1 MAGVADF
8 TLTALIKADASGFRA
23 GVQDAKNALNEL
35 QKTTGSRLQRIG
47 DTFGGVGKALTA
59 GLTLPLTAL
68 GGASLKAFSDYDTA
82 LIGVR
87 KTTDISGDA
96 LNRFSKQIMSLSREM
111 PNSAVEIA
119 NLAEVA
125 GQLGI
130 RTDEGGKHLINFSRI
145 AAQMGTATNMSS
157 EQAANAMARLANITQ
172 MPQTQFHRLGSTIVA
187 LGNKM
192 ATTESEIS
200 EMALRLAGTGHQVGL
215 TEAQIAGLAAG
226 MSSVGINAEA
236 GGSAFSRVMQKMNTD
251 VLSGGEGLQKF
262 ASVAGKTAE
271 EFAQTWRK
279 NPQEAIVDFV
289 KGLGKI
295 KESGGDVTETLK
307 DLGINSVREIDT
319 LARLS
324 GAGDL
329 LAKSFNIA
337 NKAWADGTALQKEAD
352 AASQSF
358 ANQLKLLKNALF
370 EAGTVIGKHLAP
382 RIGKLAEGIKKITQ
396 AFSDLDPKVQD
407 GIISFGIF
415 LATIG
420 PVFLVINKIITGIR
434 MLATAFGFI
443 KGLVT
448 AFKTAGTALTGFK
461 AVIAALGGPITLIIA
476 GIMALVGV
484 LTYLWTTNEG
494 FRNAVTGI
502 WEAVKQVFSTAWEYI
517 KNAWAAAPS
526 FFSNLWETIKN
537 GASSIWDNVKTVWAS
552 VVDVLKAVWQGL
564 ADFFSPLWEGIKSSA
579 LGVWESFVTGMIP
592 IVDAFKNLWSSL
604 TEFFTAL
611 GEQIKPI
618 WEDIKQFFTDT
629 WNIIVTI
636 FQSALAILTPVVQ
649 AGFEII
655 KLQITLVWEFIK
667 TYIQLAW
674 VIISNTVQVALTT
687 LAAIITAGF
696 EIIKTVIQ
704 TMWEVIKILVQSAW
718 TVITTIVSTAI
729 NVVAEIIR
737 TVTAVIQGDWQ
748 AAWEAI
754 KSIFEVAWNAIK
766 TIGETL
772 FNALKSVI
780 ETILNALKSIWDSVW
795 NAVKATAESVWNAIK
810 AIVSGAM
817 DAMKNAVSNGINA
830 VKNFI
835 VNGWNSVVGFLS
847 SINLFSAGSA
857 IMQSFLSGL
866 KSMWG
871 AITSFVGGIAS
882 WIKSHKGPISYDR
895 RLLIP
900 AGKAIMSGLNNGL
913 SNGFGQVK
921 NNVSG
926 MADSISKLVDGN
938 SLFDA
943 DMSSTISGAVA
954 TGVEVDL
961 GHQAKPLEL
970 NLELGNRAYGL
981 FVDDITDRQR
991 ATARLTE
998 VY

>member
-1 MAGVADF
+1 MASVADF

-23 GVQDAKNALNEL
+23 GIQDAKGALESLQASSGNKL
-35 QKTTGSRLQRIG
+35 QKIS
-47 DTFGGVGKALTA
+47 DSFVGVGKALTA
-59 GLTLPLTAL
+59 GLTLPLAAV
-68 GGASLKAFSDYDTA
+68 GGASLKAFSEYDTA

-96 LNRFSKQIMSLSREM
+96 LKRFSKQIMGLSREM

-200 EMALRLAGTGHQVGL
+200 EMALRLAGTGHQIGL

-226 MSSVGINAEA
+226 MSSVGINAEG

-251 VLSGGEGLQKF
+251 VLSGGEGLRRF

-279 NPQEAIVDFV
+279 KPQEAIVDFV

-370 EAGTVIGKHLAP
+370 EAGTVTGKRLAP
-382 RIGKLAEGIKKITQ
+382 RVGKLAEGIKKITQ

-407 GIISFGIF
+407 SIISFGIF

-420 PVFLVINKIITGIR
+420 PVFLVIDKIITGIR

-443 KGLVT
+443 RGLVT
-448 AFKTAGTALTGFK
+448 AFKTAGTALAGFK
-461 AVIAALGGPITLIIA
+461 AVVAALGGPITLIIA

-502 WEAVKQVFSTAWEYI
+502 WEAIKQVFSTAWEFI
-517 KNAWAAAPS
+517 QSVWSAAPE
-526 FFSNLWETIKN
+526 FFS
-537 GASSIWDNVKTVWAS
+537 
-552 VVDVLKAVWQGL
+552 
-564 ADFFSPLWEGIKSSA
+564 GI
-579 LGVWESFVTGMIP
+579 
-592 IVDAFKNLWSSL
+592 
-604 TEFFTAL
+604 
-611 GEQIKPI
+611 
-618 WEDIKQFFTDT
+618 
-629 WNIIVTI
+629 
-636 FQSALAILTPVVQ
+636 
-649 AGFEII
+649 
-655 KLQITLVWEFIK
+655 
-667 TYIQLAW
+667 
-674 VIISNTVQVALTT
+674 
-687 LAAIITAGF
+687 
-696 EIIKTVIQ
+696 
-704 TMWEVIKILVQSAW
+704 
-718 TVITTIVSTAI
+718 
-729 NVVAEIIR
+729 
-737 TVTAVIQGDWQ
+737 
-748 AAWEAI
+748 
-754 KSIFEVAWNAIK
+754 
-766 TIGETL
+766 
-772 FNALKSVI
+772 
-780 ETILNALKSIWDSVW
+780 
-795 NAVKATAESVWNAIK
+795 
-810 AIVSGAM
+810 
-817 DAMKNAVSNGINA
+817 
-830 VKNFI
+830 
-835 VNGWNSVVGFLS
+835 
-847 SINLFSAGSA
+847 
-857 IMQSFLSGL
+857 
-866 KSMWG
+866 
-871 AITSFVGGIAS
+871 
-882 WIKSHKGPISYDR
+882 
-895 RLLIP
+895 
-900 AGKAIMSGLNNGL
+900 
-913 SNGFGQVK
+913 
-921 NNVSG
+921 
-926 MADSISKLVDGN
+926 
-938 SLFDA
+938 
-943 DMSSTISGAVA
+943 
-954 TGVEVDL
+954 
-961 GHQAKPLEL
+961 
-970 NLELGNRAYGL
+970 
-981 FVDDITDRQR
+981 
-991 ATARLTE
+991 
-998 VY
+998 

>member
-1 MAGVADF
+1 MASVADF

-23 GVQDAKNALNEL
+23 GIQDAKGALESLQASSGNKL
-35 QKTTGSRLQRIG
+35 QKIS
-47 DTFGGVGKALTA
+47 DSFVGVGKALTA
-59 GLTLPLTAL
+59 GLTLPLAAV
-68 GGASLKAFSDYDTA
+68 GGASLKAFSEYDTA

-96 LNRFSKQIMSLSREM
+96 LKRFSKQIMGLSREM

-200 EMALRLAGTGHQVGL
+200 EMALRLAGTGHQIGL

-251 VLSGGEGLQKF
+251 VLSGGEGLRRF

-279 NPQEAIVDFV
+279 KPQEAIVDFV
-289 KGLGKI
+289 KWLGKI

-370 EAGTVIGKHLAP
+370 EAGTVTGKRLAP
-382 RIGKLAEGIKKITQ
+382 RVGKLAEGIKKITQ

-407 GIISFGIF
+407 SIISFGIF
-415 LATIG
+415 LATIE
-420 PVFLVINKIITGIR
+420 PVFLVIDKIITGIR

-443 KGLVT
+443 RGLVT
-448 AFKTAGTALTGFK
+448 AFKTAGTALAGFK
-461 AVIAALGGPITLIIA
+461 AVVAALGGPITLIIA

-502 WEAVKQVFSTAWEYI
+502 WEAIKQVFSTAWEFI
-517 KNAWAAAPS
+517 QSVWSAAPE
-526 FFSNLWETIKN
+526 FFSGIWEQIISTATPMWEEFVN
-537 GASSIWDNVKTVWAS
+537 SMG
-552 VVDVLKAVWQGL
+552 
-564 ADFFSPLWEGIKSSA
+564 PLVEG
-579 LGVWESFVTGMIP
+579 
-592 IVDAFKNLWSSL
+592 FKNLWNSVVD
-604 TEFFTAL
+604 FFVVL

-618 WEDIKQFFTDT
+618 WEDIKQFFSDT
-629 WNIIVTI
+629 WGIIKGI
-636 FQSALAILTPVVQ
+636 FELALALLAPIVQ
-649 AGFEII
+649 VGFE
-655 KLQITLVWEFIK
+655 
-667 TYIQLAW
+667 
-674 VIISNTVQVALTT
+674 
-687 LAAIITAGF
+687 
-696 EIIKTVIQ
+696 VIQ
-704 TMWEVIKILVQSAW
+704 
-718 TVITTIVSTAI
+718 TIVSTVWELIKIIIQTAWTIITTIISTAI
-729 NVVAEIIR
+729 NIVADILR
-737 TVTAVIQGDWQ
+737 TVTAIIQGDWQ
-748 AAWEAI
+748 GAWDAI
-754 KSIFEVAWNAIK
+754 KSIAETLWNAIL
-766 TIGETL
+766 TIGQTL
-772 FNALKSVI
+772 FNALKSAI
-780 ETILNALKSIWDSVW
+780 ENILNAIQSIWGAVW
-795 NAVKATAESVWNAIK
+795 NAVSSVASSIWNAI
-810 AIVSGAM
+810 VSTISNAM
-817 DAMKNAVSNGINA
+817 STMQNAVSNGISA

-835 VNGWNSVVGFLS
+835 TNGWNSVVGFLRG
-847 SINLFSAGSA
+847 INLFSAGSA

-921 NNVSG
+921 SNVSG
-926 MADSISKLVDGN
+926 MTDSISKLVDGS
-938 SLFDA
+938 SLFDT

-970 NLELGNRAYGL
+970 NLELGNRAYSL

>member
-1 MAGVADF
+1 MASVADF

-23 GVQDAKNALNEL
+23 GIQDAKGALESLRASSGNKL
-35 QKTTGSRLQRIG
+35 QKIS
-47 DTFGGVGKALTA
+47 DSFVGVGKALTA
-59 GLTLPLTAL
+59 GLTLPLAAV

-96 LNRFSKQIMSLSREM
+96 LKKFSKQIMGLSREM
-111 PNSAVEIA
+111 PNGAVELA

-130 RTDEGGKHLINFSRI
+130 RTDQGGKHLLNFSKI

-187 LGNKM
+187 LGNNL
-192 ATTESEIS
+192 ATTESEIA
-200 EMALRLAGTGHQVGL
+200 EMSLRLAGTGHQIGL

-251 VLSGGEGLQKF
+251 VLSGGEGLQRF
-262 ASVAGKTAE
+262 AAVAGKTAE
-271 EFAQTWRK
+271 EFAQTWRT

-289 KGLGKI
+289 KGLGKV

-307 DLGINSVREIDT
+307 DLGINSIREIDT

-329 LAKSFNIA
+329 LAKSFGIA
-337 NKAWADGTALQKEAD
+337 NKAWTDGTALQKEAD
-352 AASQSF
+352 AASESF
-358 ANQLKLLKNALF
+358 ANQLKKLKNALF
-370 EAGTVIGKHLAP
+370 EAGTVIGEQLAP
-382 RIGKLAEGIKKITQ
+382 HVGKLAEDIRKAVQAFNDLDPKIQANIVNFGLFLAKIGPTLFIVGKVIGLAKKISTMFSIIGKLAG
-396 AFSDLDPKVQD
+396 
-407 GIISFGIF
+407 
-415 LATIG
+415 
-420 PVFLVINKIITGIR
+420 
-434 MLATAFGFI
+434 
-443 KGLVT
+443 
-448 AFKTAGTALTGFK
+448 AFKAAGSAMAGFK
-461 AVIAALGGPITLIIA
+461 AVIALTGGPIAWIIGA
-476 GIMALVGV
+476 VMALIGV
-484 LTYLWTTNEG
+484 ITYLWTTNEG
-494 FRNAVTGI
+494 FRNAVTNI
-502 WEAVKQVFSTAWEYI
+502 WEGIKQVFSTAWDFI
-517 KNAWAAAPS
+517 KSVWDAAPS
-526 FFSNLWETIKN
+526 FFSTLWETIKS
-537 GASSIWDNVKTVWAS
+537 GASGIWDNVKAVWVS
-552 VVDVLKAVWQGL
+552 VVDFLKAIWHGL
-564 ADFFSPLWEGIKSSA
+564 ADFFSPLWKGLKTFA
-579 LGVWESFVTGMIP
+579 LDVWQSFVDGMIP
-592 IVDAFKNLWSSL
+592 IIDAFKNLWSSL
-604 TEFFTAL
+604 TEFFTVL

-636 FQSALAILTPVVQ
+636 FQAALAILTPVVQ

-674 VIISNTVQVALTT
+674 IVISNIVQVALTT
-687 LAAIITAGF
+687 LATIITAGL
-696 EIIKTVIQ
+696 EIIKTIFI
-704 TMWEVIKILVQSAW
+704 TMWEVIKILIQSVW
-718 TVITTIVSTAI
+718 TIITTIISTAI

-737 TVTAVIQGDWQ
+737 AVTAIIQGDWS

-754 KSIFEVAWNAIK
+754 KTIAETIWKAIK
-766 TIGETL
+766 IIAETL

-780 ETILNALKSIWDSVW
+780 EVILNALKSIWESVW
-795 NAVKATAESVWNAIK
+795 NAIKAVAESIWNAIK

-817 DAMKNAVSNGINA
+817 DTMKNAVSNGINA

-835 VNGWNSVVGFLS
+835 INGWNAVVGFLS
-847 SINLFSAGSA
+847 GINLFSAGSA

-882 WIKSHKGPISYDR
+882 WIKAHKGPISYDR

-900 AGKAIMSGLNNGL
+900 AGRAIMSGFNSSLMR
-913 SNGFGQVK
+913 GFEHVK
-921 NNVSG
+921 GNVSG
-926 MADSISKLVDGN
+926 MADKISELVGSN
-938 SLFDA
+938 SMFET
-943 DMSSTISGAVA
+943 DMRSTISGAVT

-961 GHQAKPLEL
+961 GHQAKPLEVV
-970 NLELGNRAYGL
+970 LELGNRAYEL
-981 FVDDITDRQR
+981 FIDDITDKQQ
-991 ATARLTE
+991 ANARLRE

>member
-8 TLTALIKADASGFRA
+8 TLTALLKADASGFRA
-23 GVQDAKNALNEL
+23 GIQDAKDALESLQSSSGNKL
-35 QKTTGSRLQRIG
+35 QKIS
-47 DTFGGVGKALTA
+47 DSFGGVGKALTA

-68 GGASLKAFSDYDTA
+68 GGVSLKAFSDYDTA

-96 LNRFSKQIMSLSREM
+96 LKRFSKQIMRLSREM

-200 EMALRLAGTGHQVGL
+200 EMALRLAGTGHQIGL

-251 VLSGGEGLQKF
+251 VLSGGEGLRRF

-279 NPQEAIVDFV
+279 KPQEAIVDFV

-370 EAGTVIGKHLAP
+370 EAGTVTGKRLAP
-382 RIGKLAEGIKKITQ
+382 RVGKLAEGVKKITQ

-407 GIISFGIF
+407 SIISFGIF

-420 PVFLVINKIITGIR
+420 PVFLVIDKIITGIR

-443 KGLVT
+443 RGLVT
-448 AFKTAGTALTGFK
+448 AFKTAGTALAGFK
-461 AVIAALGGPITLIIA
+461 AVVAALGGPITLIIA

-502 WEAVKQVFSTAWEYI
+502 WEAIKQVFSTAWEFI
-517 KNAWAAAPS
+517 QSVWSAAPE
-526 FFSNLWETIKN
+526 FFSGIWEQIISTATPMWEEFVN
-537 GASSIWDNVKTVWAS
+537 SMG
-552 VVDVLKAVWQGL
+552 
-564 ADFFSPLWEGIKSSA
+564 PLVE
-579 LGVWESFVTGMIP
+579 
-592 IVDAFKNLWSSL
+592 AFKNLWNSVVD
-604 TEFFTAL
+604 FFVVL

-618 WEDIKQFFTDT
+618 WEDIKQFFSDT
-629 WNIIVTI
+629 WGIIKGI
-636 FQSALAILTPVVQ
+636 FELALALLAPIVQ
-649 AGFEII
+649 VGFE
-655 KLQITLVWEFIK
+655 
-667 TYIQLAW
+667 
-674 VIISNTVQVALTT
+674 
-687 LAAIITAGF
+687 
-696 EIIKTVIQ
+696 VIQ
-704 TMWEVIKILVQSAW
+704 
-718 TVITTIVSTAI
+718 TIVSTVWELIKIIIQTAWTIITTIISTAI
-729 NVVAEIIR
+729 NIVADILR
-737 TVTAVIQGDWQ
+737 TVTAIIQGDWQ
-748 AAWEAI
+748 GAWDAI
-754 KSIFEVAWNAIK
+754 KSIAETLWNAIL
-766 TIGETL
+766 TIGQTL
-772 FNALKSVI
+772 FNALKSAI
-780 ETILNALKSIWDSVW
+780 ENILNAIQSIWGAVW
-795 NAVKATAESVWNAIK
+795 NAVSSVALSIWNAI
-810 AIVSGAM
+810 VSIISNAM
-817 DAMKNAVSNGINA
+817 STMQNAVSNGISA

-835 VNGWNSVVGFLS
+835 TNGWNSVVGFLRG
-847 SINLFSAGSA
+847 INLFSAGSA

-882 WIKSHKGPISYDR
+882 WIKAHKGPISYDR

-921 NNVSG
+921 SNVSG
-926 MADSISKLVDGN
+926 MTDSISKLVDGS

-970 NLELGNRAYGL
+970 NLELGNRAYSL

>member
-1 MAGVADF
+1 MASVADF

-23 GVQDAKNALNEL
+23 GIQDAKGALESLQSSSGNKL
-35 QKTTGSRLQRIG
+35 QKIS
-47 DTFGGVGKALTA
+47 DSFGGVGKALTA

-68 GGASLKAFSDYDTA
+68 GGVSLKAFSDYDTA

-96 LNRFSKQIMSLSREM
+96 LKRFSKQIMRLSREM

-200 EMALRLAGTGHQVGL
+200 EMALRLAGTGHQIGL

-251 VLSGGEGLQKF
+251 VLSGGEGLRRF

-279 NPQEAIVDFV
+279 KPQEAIVDFV

-370 EAGTVIGKHLAP
+370 EAGTVTGKRLAP
-382 RIGKLAEGIKKITQ
+382 RVGKLAEGIKKITQ

-407 GIISFGIF
+407 SIISFGIF

-420 PVFLVINKIITGIR
+420 PVFLVIDKIITGIR

-443 KGLVT
+443 RGLVT
-448 AFKTAGTALTGFK
+448 AFKTAGTALAGFK
-461 AVIAALGGPITLIIA
+461 AVVAALGGPITLIIA

-502 WEAVKQVFSTAWEYI
+502 WEAIKQVFSTAWEFI
-517 KNAWAAAPS
+517 QSVWSAAPE
-526 FFSNLWETIKN
+526 FFSGIWEQIISTATPMWEEFVN
-537 GASSIWDNVKTVWAS
+537 SMG
-552 VVDVLKAVWQGL
+552 
-564 ADFFSPLWEGIKSSA
+564 PLVE
-579 LGVWESFVTGMIP
+579 
-592 IVDAFKNLWSSL
+592 AFKNLWNSVVD
-604 TEFFTAL
+604 FFVVL

-618 WEDIKQFFTDT
+618 WEDIKQFFSDT
-629 WNIIVTI
+629 WGIIKGI
-636 FQSALAILTPVVQ
+636 FELALALLAPIVQ
-649 AGFEII
+649 VGFE
-655 KLQITLVWEFIK
+655 
-667 TYIQLAW
+667 
-674 VIISNTVQVALTT
+674 
-687 LAAIITAGF
+687 
-696 EIIKTVIQ
+696 VIQ
-704 TMWEVIKILVQSAW
+704 
-718 TVITTIVSTAI
+718 TIVSTVWELIKIIIQTAWTIITTIISTAI
-729 NVVAEIIR
+729 NIVADILR
-737 TVTAVIQGDWQ
+737 TVTAIIQGDWQ
-748 AAWEAI
+748 GAWDAI
-754 KSIFEVAWNAIK
+754 KSIAETLWNAIL
-766 TIGETL
+766 TIGQTL
-772 FNALKSVI
+772 FNALKSAI
-780 ETILNALKSIWDSVW
+780 ENILNAIQSIWGAVW
-795 NAVKATAESVWNAIK
+795 NAVSSVALSIWNAI
-810 AIVSGAM
+810 VSIISNAM
-817 DAMKNAVSNGINA
+817 STMQNAVSNGISA

-835 VNGWNSVVGFLS
+835 TNGWNSVVGFLRG
-847 SINLFSAGSA
+847 INLFSAGSA

-882 WIKSHKGPISYDR
+882 WIKAHKGPISYDR

-921 NNVSG
+921 SNVSG
-926 MADSISKLVDGN
+926 MTDSISKLVDGS

-970 NLELGNRAYGL
+970 NLELGNRAYSL

>member
-1 MAGVADF
+1 MASVADF

-23 GVQDAKNALNEL
+23 GIQDAKGALESLQASSGNKL
-35 QKTTGSRLQRIG
+35 QKIS
-47 DTFGGVGKALTA
+47 DSFVGVGKALTA
-59 GLTLPLTAL
+59 GLTLPLAAV
-68 GGASLKAFSDYDTA
+68 GGASLKAFSEYDTA

-96 LNRFSKQIMSLSREM
+96 LKRFSKQIMGLSREM

-187 LGNKM
+187 LGNNL
-192 ATTESEIS
+192 ATTESEIADMS
-200 EMALRLAGTGHQVGL
+200 LRLAGTGHQIGL

-236 GGSAFSRVMQKMNTD
+236 GGSAFSRVMQKINTE
-251 VLSGGEGLQKF
+251 VISGGEDLQRF
-262 ASVAGKTAE
+262 AAVAGKTAE
-271 EFAQTWRK
+271 EFAQTWK
-279 NPQEAIVDFV
+279 TNPQEAIVDFV

-295 KESGGDVTETLK
+295 KESGGDVTKTLE
-307 DLGINSVREIDT
+307 DMGINSIREVDT
-319 LARLS
+319 LARLA

-329 LAKSFNIA
+329 LAKSFGIA

-352 AASQSF
+352 AASESF
-358 ANQLKLLKNALF
+358 ANQLKKLKNALF
-370 EAGTVIGKHLAP
+370 EAGTVIGGQLAP
-382 RIGKLAEGIKKITQ
+382 HVGKLAEDIRKVVQ
-396 AFSDLDPKVQD
+396 AFNDLDPKVQAN
-407 GIISFGIF
+407 IVNFGLF
-415 LATIG
+415 LAKIG
-420 PVFLVINKIITGIR
+420 PALFIVGKVIGLAKKISTMFSIIGK
-434 MLATAFGFI
+434 LAG
-443 KGLVT
+443 
-448 AFKTAGTALTGFK
+448 AFKDAGGAVAGFK
-461 AVIAALGGPITLIIA
+461 AVIALTGGPIAWIIGA
-476 GIMALVGV
+476 VMALIGV
-484 LTYLWTTNEG
+484 ITYLWTTNEG
-494 FRNAVTGI
+494 FRNAVTNI
-502 WEAVKQVFSTAWEYI
+502 WEGIKQVFSTAWDFI
-517 KNAWAAAPS
+517 KNVWNAAPG
-526 FFSNLWETIKN
+526 FFSTLWETIKS
-537 GASSIWDNVKTVWAS
+537 GASGIWDNVKAVWAS
-552 VVDVLKAVWQGL
+552 VVDFLKAIWQGL
-564 ADFFSPLWEGIKSSA
+564 ADFFSPLWQGIKSFA

-592 IVDAFKNLWSSL
+592 IVDAFKNLWGSL
-604 TEFFTAL
+604 TEFFTVL

-636 FQSALAILTPVVQ
+636 FQAALAILAPVVQ

-655 KLQITLVWEFIK
+655 KLKITLVWEFIK

-674 VIISNTVQVALTT
+674 IIISNIVQVALAT

-704 TMWEVIKILVQSAW
+704 TMWEGIKILVQSAW

-737 TVTAVIQGDWQ
+737 VITAVIQGDWQ

-754 KSIFEVAWNAIK
+754 KSIFEVVWNAIK
-766 TIGETL
+766 IIGETL
-772 FNALKSVI
+772 FNALKAVI
-780 ETILNALKSIWDSVW
+780 ETILNALKSIWESVW
-795 NAVKATAESVWNAIK
+795 NAIKSVAESIWNAIK

-817 DAMKNAVSNGINA
+817 DAMKNAVNNGINA

-835 VNGWNSVVGFLS
+835 VNGWNAVVGFLS
-847 SINLFSAGSA
+847 GINLFSAGSA

-882 WIKSHKGPISYDR
+882 WIKAHKGPISYDR

-900 AGKAIMSGLNNGL
+900 AGKAIMSGFNNSL
-913 SNGFGQVK
+913 VRGFEHVK
-921 NNVSG
+921 GNVSG
-926 MADSISKLVDGN
+926 MADKISDLIGNGSI
-938 SLFDA
+938 FDT
-943 DMSSTISGAVA
+943 DMRSTISGAVT

-961 GHQAKPLEL
+961 GHQAKPLEVV
-970 NLELGNRAYGL
+970 LELGNRAYEL
-981 FVDDITDRQR
+981 FIDDITDKQQ
-991 ATARLTE
+991 ANARLRE

>member
-1 MAGVADF
+1 MASVADF
-8 TLTALIKADASGFRA
+8 TLIALIKADASGFRA
-23 GVQDAKNALNEL
+23 GIQDAKGALESLQASSGNKL
-35 QKTTGSRLQRIG
+35 QKIS
-47 DTFGGVGKALTA
+47 DSFVGVGKALTA
-59 GLTLPLTAL
+59 GLTLPLAAV
-68 GGASLKAFSDYDTA
+68 GGASLKAFSEYDTA

-96 LNRFSKQIMSLSREM
+96 LKRFSKQIMGLSREM

-130 RTDEGGKHLINFSRI
+130 RTDEGGKHLINFSKI

-187 LGNKM
+187 LGNNL
-192 ATTESEIS
+192 ATTESEIADMS
-200 EMALRLAGTGHQVGL
+200 LRLAGTGHQIGL

-251 VLSGGEGLQKF
+251 VLSGGEGLQRF
-262 ASVAGKTAE
+262 AAVAGKTAE
-271 EFAQTWRK
+271 EFAQTWRT

-289 KGLGKI
+289 KGLGKV

-307 DLGINSVREIDT
+307 DLGINLIREIDT
-319 LARLS
+319 LARLA

-329 LAKSFNIA
+329 LAKSFGIA

-352 AASQSF
+352 AASESF
-358 ANQLKLLKNALF
+358 ANQLKKLKNALF
-370 EAGTVIGKHLAP
+370 EAGTVIGGQLAP
-382 RIGKLAEGIKKITQ
+382 HVGKLAEDIRKVVQ
-396 AFSDLDPKVQD
+396 AFNDLDPKVQANIVNF
-407 GIISFGIF
+407 GLFLAKIGPAIYIVGKIIGMISKISLAISFIS
-415 LATIG
+415 
-420 PVFLVINKIITGIR
+420 K
-434 MLATAFGFI
+434 LATAFKAAGGAIAGFKAI
-443 KGLVT
+443 I
-448 AFKTAGTALTGFK
+448 ALTGGPI
-461 AVIAALGGPITLIIA
+461 AWIIAA
-476 GIMALVGV
+476 IMALVGV
-484 LTYLWTTNEG
+484 ITYLWTTNEG

-502 WEAVKQVFSTAWEYI
+502 WEAIKQVFSTAWEFI
-517 KNAWAAAPS
+517 QSVWSAAPE
-526 FFSNLWETIKN
+526 FFSGIWEQIISTATPMWEEFVN
-537 GASSIWDNVKTVWAS
+537 SMG
-552 VVDVLKAVWQGL
+552 
-564 ADFFSPLWEGIKSSA
+564 PLVE
-579 LGVWESFVTGMIP
+579 
-592 IVDAFKNLWSSL
+592 AFKNLWNSVVD
-604 TEFFTAL
+604 FFVVL
-611 GEQIKPI
+611 GEQIKLI
-618 WEDIKQFFTDT
+618 WEDIKQFFSDT
-629 WNIIVTI
+629 WGIIRGI
-636 FQSALAILTPVVQ
+636 FELALALLAPIVQ
-649 AGFEII
+649 VGFE
-655 KLQITLVWEFIK
+655 
-667 TYIQLAW
+667 
-674 VIISNTVQVALTT
+674 
-687 LAAIITAGF
+687 
-696 EIIKTVIQ
+696 VIQ
-704 TMWEVIKILVQSAW
+704 TIISTVWELIKIIIQTAW
-718 TVITTIVSTAI
+718 TIITTIISTAI
-729 NVVAEIIR
+729 NIVADILR
-737 TVTAVIQGDWQ
+737 TVTAIIQGDWQ
-748 AAWEAI
+748 GAWDAI
-754 KSIFEVAWNAIK
+754 KSIAETLWNAIL
-766 TIGETL
+766 TIGQTL
-772 FNALKSVI
+772 FNALKSAI
-780 ETILNALKSIWDSVW
+780 ENILNAIQSIWSAVW
-795 NAVKATAESVWNAIK
+795 NAVSSVTSSIWNAI
-810 AIVSGAM
+810 VSIISNAM
-817 DAMKNAVSNGINA
+817 STMQNAVSNGISA

-835 VNGWNSVVGFLS
+835 TNGWNSVVGFLRG
-847 SINLFSAGSA
+847 INLFSAGSA

-921 NNVSG
+921 SNVSD
-926 MADSISKLVDGN
+926 MTDSISKLVDGS

-970 NLELGNRAYGL
+970 NLELGNRAYSL

>member
-96 LNRFSKQIMSLSREM
+96 LKRFSKQIMGLSREM

-251 VLSGGEGLQKF
+251 VLSGGEGLQRF

-502 WEAVKQVFSTAWEYI
+502 WEAIKQVFSTAWEYI

-552 VVDVLKAVWQGL
+552 VVDFLKAVWQGL

-655 KLQITLVWEFIK
+655 KLQITLV
-667 TYIQLAW
+667 
-674 VIISNTVQVALTT
+674 
-687 LAAIITAGF
+687 
-696 EIIKTVIQ
+696 
-704 TMWEVIKILVQSAW
+704 WEVIKILVQSAW

-954 TGVEVDL
+954 TGVEVEL

>member
-1 MAGVADF
+1 M
-8 TLTALIKADASGFRA
+8 
-23 GVQDAKNALNEL
+23 
-35 QKTTGSRLQRIG
+35 
-47 DTFGGVGKALTA
+47 
-59 GLTLPLTAL
+59 PLTAL

-96 LNRFSKQIMSLSREM
+96 LKRFSKQIMGLSREM

-251 VLSGGEGLQKF
+251 VLSGGEGLQRF

-502 WEAVKQVFSTAWEYI
+502 WEAIKQVFSTAWEYI

-552 VVDVLKAVWQGL
+552 VVDFLKAVWQGL

-655 KLQITLVWEFIK
+655 KLQITLV
-667 TYIQLAW
+667 
-674 VIISNTVQVALTT
+674 
-687 LAAIITAGF
+687 
-696 EIIKTVIQ
+696 
-704 TMWEVIKILVQSAW
+704 WEVIKILVQSAW

-954 TGVEVDL
+954 TGVEVEL